1 MDLYSPEQ
9 NTLKSLGISEVQ
21 IQELIANNPQILGLG
36 DIVLLDKERRQNNA
50 GRLDLLLQ
58 HIETK
63 KRFEVEIQLG
73 KIDESHIIRTIE
85 YWDIERKRYP
95 QYKHT
100 AVIVAEEVSARFFNI
115 IQLLNGNIPL
125 VALKISAFKF
135 ENKIAITFTKVLDEI
150 ELGLVDDDED
160 KAEVT
165 DIDYRKQR
173 ASPATIKL
181 FNEIFGLVQE
191 IEPSATP
198 KFNKHYIGTALR
210 GGVVRNFVFFR
221 PRKSVVQVE
230 IKLERTDELDSEI
243 NELFDSSYDSNY
255 RIQITTDFSE
265 EQKILLKKLITL
277 AKDQLNK

>member
-100 AVIVAEEVSARFFNI
+100 AVIVAGEARCF
-115 IQLLNGNIPL
+115 Q
-125 VALKISAFKF
+125 
-135 ENKIAITFTKVLDEI
+135 
-150 ELGLVDDDED
+150 
-160 KAEVT
+160 
-165 DIDYRKQR
+165 
-173 ASPATIKL
+173 
-181 FNEIFGLVQE
+181 
-191 IEPSATP
+191 
-198 KFNKHYIGTALR
+198 
-210 GGVVRNFVFFR
+210 
-221 PRKSVVQVE
+221 
-230 IKLERTDELDSEI
+230 
-243 NELFDSSYDSNY
+243 
-255 RIQITTDFSE
+255 
-265 EQKILLKKLITL
+265 
-277 AKDQLNK
+277 

>member
-135 ENKIAITFTKVLDEI
+135 ENKIAITFTKVL
-150 ELGLVDDDED
+150 
-160 KAEVT
+160 
-165 DIDYRKQR
+165 
-173 ASPATIKL
+173 
-181 FNEIFGLVQE
+181 
-191 IEPSATP
+191 P
-198 KFNKHYIGTALR
+198 KY
-210 GGVVRNFVFFR
+210 
-221 PRKSVVQVE
+221 
-230 IKLERTDELDSEI
+230 
-243 NELFDSSYDSNY
+243 
-255 RIQITTDFSE
+255 
-265 EQKILLKKLITL
+265 
-277 AKDQLNK
+277 

>member
-165 DIDYRKQR
+165 DIDYWKQR

-255 RIQITTDFSE
+255 RIQITTDF
-265 EQKILLKKLITL
+265 LK
-277 AKDQLNK
+277 NKRFYLKN